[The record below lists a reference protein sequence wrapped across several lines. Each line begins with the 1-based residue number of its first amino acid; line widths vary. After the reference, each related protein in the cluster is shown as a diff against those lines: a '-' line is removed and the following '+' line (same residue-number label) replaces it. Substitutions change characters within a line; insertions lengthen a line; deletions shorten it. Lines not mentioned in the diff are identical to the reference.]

1 MWGIAPAAVPYLAA
15 FGCSAVACLTVAGLL
30 ARRPDAPGER
40 ELTALFAVVGV
51 WALNSVARVVVTD
64 LLATRVLLTVEL
76 GLGMAAAVLWLCFA
90 LAYTGREPLG
100 SRRTRVAL
108 GGLVALSVLVPATNG
123 LHGLVWTSLEPVATR
138 GTTTVVV
145 GKGPGHY
152 AVTLTAYLLGFVGL
166 GALARMLWSTPS
178 ARPAL
183 AALLSGFGLLVGTN
197 FLPYVTDLLVEH
209 PPTVTP
215 LGAAFGAAGGV
226 VAIRYDLFGVVTVAR
241 RSVFE
246 TLADPVAVLDPDG
259 RLLDTNEAFRE
270 QFGPVTTG
278 RPLAA
283 MRPDLVADLDLTAEG
298 TTTVHVGED
307 STAGHYSVTVSKITV
322 GSRLRGRSLV
332 FRDVTDLTT
341 ATRQLERQNEQ
352 LDEIAYSAAHNLRN
366 PLGVISGYADVL
378 ETHLSAVEDPT
389 FDERLV
395 ANSIEKVAANS
406 DRMEEII
413 TDLLRVTHASK
424 AASDRAFVPLGV
436 TVRRAVAG
444 IDGTAGLSVA
454 VPDDRAIRANPE
466 QFEMLLGS
474 LVRATRDRA
483 GADATVTVTA
493 TDDGFVFEDTALPI
507 DAEDAE
513 VFLSYGYTTKYPG
526 TGLGLAVAQVLATSH
541 GWTITVDPA
550 HEGLRVVVSGAATR
564 PPESA
569 DVEAPEVDDDPDDA
583 AATPVVDG
591 GATED

>member
-1 MWGIAPAAVPYLAA
+1 V
-15 FGCSAVACLTVAGLL
+15 
-30 ARRPDAPGER
+30 
-40 ELTALFAVVGV
+40 
-51 WALNSVARVVVTD
+51 
-64 LLATRVLLTVEL
+64 
-76 GLGMAAAVLWLCFA
+76 
-90 LAYTGREPLG
+90 
-100 SRRTRVAL
+100 L
-108 GGLVALSVLVPATNG
+108 GGLVAVSLLLPATNG
-123 LHGLVWTSLEPVATR
+123 LHGLVWTSIEPAATQ
-138 GTTTVVV
+138 GTTIVVV

-152 AVTLTAYLLGFVGL
+152 AVTLTAYLLGFLGL
-166 GALARMLWSTPS
+166 GALARMLWSTPP

-183 AALLSGFGLLVGTN
+183 AALLTGFGLLVGVN

-226 VAIRYDLFGVVTVAR
+226 VAVRYDLFGVVTVAR

-270 QFGPVTTG
+270 RFGPVTTG

-283 MRPDLVADLDLTAEG
+283 LRPDLVADLDLTAEG
-298 TTTVHVGED
+298 TTTVHVGD
-307 STAGHYSVTVSKITV
+307 DPTTGHYSVTVSPITV
-322 GSRLRGRSLV
+322 GSQLRGRSLV

-378 ETHLSAVEDPT
+378 ETHLSAVDDPG

-395 ANSIEKVAANS
+395 ANSVEKVATNS

-424 AASDRAFVPLGV
+424 AASDRAFVPLGR
-436 TVRRAVAG
+436 TVRRAVADT
-444 IDGTAGLSVA
+444 DGTDGLAVSVPRDLA
-454 VPDDRAIRANPE
+454 VRANPE

-483 GADATVTVTA
+483 GAGATVTVTA
-493 TDDGFVFEDTALPI
+493 TDGGFAFEDSASPI
-507 DAEDAE
+507 DAEDAD

-541 GWTITVDPA
+541 GWTIAVDPD
-550 HEGLRVVVSGAATR
+550 HDGLRVVVSGAATR
-564 PPESA
+564 ETTPDTAAPDAGTPPVPPGPTDE
-569 DVEAPEVDDDPDDA
+569 
-583 AATPVVDG
+583 
-591 GATED
+591 